1 MVEERRSCQERGRGV
16 PQASRLGGAGALCK
30 RDERAARALEIDGEK
45 RARAGRAGRY
55 HDEERLEPWMGA
67 AAGGSGPWG
76 GVRSCWWTARAL
88 E

>member
-1 MVEERRSCQERGRGV
+1 MVGGCC
-16 PQASRLGGAGALCK
+16 GAGTGGG
-30 RDERAARALEIDGEK
+30 EARALEIDGEK

-76 GVRSCWWTARAL
+76 GVCSCWWTARAL

>member
-1 MVEERRSCQERGRGV
+1 MCKNARVPRGGGRSGEGT
-16 PQASRLGGAGALCK
+16 GGG
-30 RDERAARALEIDGEK
+30 EARALEIDGEK

>member
-1 MVEERRSCQERGRGV
+1 MHEC
-16 PQASRLGGAGALCK
+16 PGAGG
-30 RDERAARALEIDGEK
+30 RSGEGTGGGEARALEIDGEK